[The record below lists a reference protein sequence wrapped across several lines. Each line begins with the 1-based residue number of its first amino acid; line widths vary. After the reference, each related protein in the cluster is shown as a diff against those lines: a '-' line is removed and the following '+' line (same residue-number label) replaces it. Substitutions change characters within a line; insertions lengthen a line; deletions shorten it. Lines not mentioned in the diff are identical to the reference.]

1 MYQQWLQI
9 IGLIFDGV
17 GFGLIAL
24 EWYRGYR
31 EMRKKVDLV
40 TRNMER
46 AEKIR
51 LRDRIKQAIGMAG
64 VGEVEA
70 LYKDDKTLAEMA
82 EHAFEIDQVDASLKH
97 TPACSLPALSLSWP
111 AWCCS
116 WPAAGRDAAHSL
128 ASSRSHLDKHVVAN
142 DGTKALGTHF
152 GHGRIPW
159 LS

>member
-51 LRDRIKQAIGMAG
+51 LRDHI
-64 VGEVEA
+64 EVEA

-82 EHAFEIDQVDASLKH
+82 EHAFEIDQVDRFAKTHARLFF
-97 TPACSLPALSLSWP
+97 AGVVAFLAGMVLQLAGSWP
-111 AWCCS
+111 GCCEFIGII
-116 WPAAGRDAAHSL
+116 PQSL
-128 ASSRSHLDKHVVAN
+128 
-142 DGTKALGTHF
+142 G
-152 GHGRIPW
+152 
-159 LS
+159 